1 MGLGYWCHGGQERKG
16 GVMPPHGTW
25 QTTGG
30 GGSDLKPALIVAAVV
45 IVLAAGAGS
54 AVAAAA
60 AAIAEMVMWLLI
72 GLGVFAVL
80 AVVAWFATRRL
91 RAERR
96 DAYAAQ
102 LEQDRRRREAEIE
115 DRRAHRAAIAAAAQA
130 QALAPVIAAV
140 IGAMQPQPQRVP
152 VQILRGTAE
161 EVRRDA

>member
-1 MGLGYWCHGGQERKG
+1 MGLGYWCHGAQERKG
-16 GVMPPHGTW
+16 GVMPTGTW
-25 QTTGG
+25 KTDDAGG
-30 GGSDLKPALIVAAVV
+30 AVKPVLLVAAVV
-45 IVLAAGAGS
+45 ALAAGAGS
-54 AVAAAA
+54 ALAAAA

-72 GLGVFAVL
+72 GAGVLALL

-115 DRRAHRAAIAAAAQA
+115 DRHARRAAIAAAAQA
-130 QALAPVIAAV
+130 QAIAPVLAAV
-140 IGAMQPQPQRVP
+140 VSAMQQPQPQQVP
-152 VQILRGTAE
+152 VRVLPAVAE